1 MEVEDS
7 ESVEYIES
15 IFRLLKAYPETLT
28 NVDTESQSASAAR
41 QSRSGKGVKNS
52 RKFLTICWKAIMKRV
67 QNVRKSSSA
76 SEGSP

>member
-28 NVDTESQSASAAR
+28 NVDTESQSASAALGR
-41 QSRSGKGVKNS
+41 VGVEKESRTVE
-52 RKFLTICWKAIMKRV
+52 
-67 QNVRKSSSA
+67 SS
-76 SEGSP
+76 